1 MKNTKRLRKTI
12 MFYFGLKENHHS
24 LDKGLQFNR

>member
-1 MKNTKRLRKTI
+1 MKSAKDLGKTI